1 MIINIIPLGFNCTVS
16 YILRNVLNINTA
28 RTPFEW
34 NTTIKIDDVIKLFNN
49 KFDNFIN
56 EDFITITE
64 NDGEIA
70 YHNNYNIVFQHDA
83 IHDPNTKKWYLNKE
97 VTCNK
102 YRRRI
107 SRLFENIEKADLV
120 IFIRISLCIVYHTND
135 DIRVSNIITDL
146 NDTPEEIKKLDQLK
160 NIFSNKN
167 VEILYINTQEDLDNL
182 YKYINNLKDD
192 NQFI

>member
-1 MIINIIPLGFNCTVS
+1 MS
-16 YILRNVLNINTA
+16 
-28 RTPFEW
+28 
-34 NTTIKIDDVIKLFNN
+34 
-49 KFDNFIN
+49 
-56 EDFITITE
+56 
-64 NDGEIA
+64 
-70 YHNNYNIVFQHDA
+70 
-83 IHDPNTKKWYLNKE
+83 
-97 VTCNK
+97 
-102 YRRRI
+102 
-107 SRLFENIEKADLV
+107 S
-120 IFIRISLCIVYHTND
+120 CIVYHTND